1 MCDHRNNKSKII
13 HLPPQWC
20 ILQLKT
26 VNRYLKKRDKI
37 KGGIGRT
44 SDGGRSTTGPSNSSS
59 SDDPKKSPHQSDSG

>member
-1 MCDHRNNKSKII
+1 VMCDHRNNKSKIS

-37 KGGIGRT
+37 KGEHRK
-44 SDGGRSTTGPSNSSS
+44 N
-59 SDDPKKSPHQSDSG
+59 K